1 MSSYY
6 KQINNVKYDRSTLEM
21 ATKLQ
26 AGQGDGRISK
36 DDAQKLSASIYD
48 GFNGNSVRTSTED
61 KTVRK
66 VYNTANFTPAGRDTF
81 EHANRSAGAKNGW
94 KTRRANEAAALKSGS
109 QAQTVAQSAPQSQS
123 GIASQAQA
131 FGATQAQAFGATQA
145 QSPVASQLAVRIAQ
159 QS

>member
-36 DDAQKLSASIYD
+36 DDAQKLSASVYD
-48 GFNGNSVRTSTED
+48 GFNANSVRTSTED
-61 KTVRK
+61 KTVRRI
-66 VYNTANFTPAGRDTF
+66 YNTANFTPAGRDSF

-94 KTRRANEAAALKSGS
+94 KTRRANEAAVSQSGQ
-109 QAQTVAQSAPQSQS
+109 QAQTAAQSAFQSQS
-123 GIASQAQA
+123 GVATQVQSLGASQAQA
-131 FGATQAQAFGATQA
+131 
-145 QSPVASQLAVRIAQ
+145 PIASQLAVRIAQ

>member
-6 KQINNVKYDRSTLEM
+6 KQINNVKYDRNVLEM
-21 ATKLQ
+21 AANLQ

-36 DDAQKLSASIYD
+36 ADAKALSSAVYD
-48 GFNGNSVRTSTED
+48 GFNASVRTGTED

-66 VYNTANFTPAGRDTF
+66 VYDTANFTPAGRDTF

-94 KTRRANEAAALKSGS
+94 KTRRAN
-109 QAQTVAQSAPQSQS
+109 
-123 GIASQAQA
+123 ASK
-131 FGATQAQAFGATQA
+131 GTPVATQAQTATQSQAPLA
-145 QSPVASQLAVRIAQ
+145 QQAPVASQQSASPIASQIAVRISQ